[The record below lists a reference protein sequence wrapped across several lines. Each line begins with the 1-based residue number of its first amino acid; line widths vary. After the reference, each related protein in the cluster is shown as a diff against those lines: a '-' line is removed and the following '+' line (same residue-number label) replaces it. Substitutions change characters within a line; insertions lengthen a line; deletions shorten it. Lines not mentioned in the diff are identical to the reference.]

1 MNVCEGNRLL
11 ISDAATAVY
20 VLFFEGTRCICPRTL
35 FLQKNKIFTISP
47 VRDGAWKIFYILLLI
62 SMLQI
67 IGIRCGFHARKMEIP
82 CR

>member
-1 MNVCEGNRLL
+1 MSVKEIGFSFRMLRLR
-11 ISDAATAVY
+11 Y
-20 VLFFEGTRCICPRTL
+20 MFCFFEGTRCICPRTL